1 MEQRAFVKQIQSV
14 QRRMNAASVLHKS
27 VAALCIGAGA
37 GILFQAAA
45 LVIPFY
51 YASLYSGLALAVSLL
66 TACAVAFVKRISRK
80 QAALAMDSFGFEE
93 RIVTAY
99 ECLGQE
105 GMLVRLQREDAM
117 NQLAKHQDR
126 IQISL
131 LPSWKKPVLF
141 VILMAV
147 MSGLALL
154 PSAVKERARE
164 LHEVREEAREKT
176 KEIEELS
183 SSLEELVQEEL
194 SQEQKNALQEMLGS
208 LEASRTEF
216 EQADSAKLLATA
228 SDKLEYKYGTMG
240 RELQEFAG
248 RLRRGAAA
256 SAMTAESMQAVAER
270 MQAGASQNGQG
281 SIGSQTGQ
289 NASPNGQGSMASQN
303 SQGSNA
309 SPNGQGSNASQNS
322 QGSNA
327 SPNGQGS
334 NASQTG
340 QNASPNGQNGQN
352 GQNANGNQNQAGQ
365 NGQNSNQSQHGDHP
379 QDGRGDGH
387 SSTPHDYVSIPND
400 IADSGKLTGN
410 AVNHDT
416 SEYFRAQNGLG
427 WEGEHRTYESVIGS
441 YEQKAYEGIAA
452 GRYPSGMEEVI
463 KQYFSSFNQ

>member
-194 SQEQKNALQEMLGS
+194 SQEQKNALQEMLGT

-281 SIGSQTGQ
+281 SNGSQTGQ
-289 NASPNGQGSMASQN
+289 NASPNGQGSSASQN
-303 SQGSNA
+303 SQS
-309 SPNGQGSNASQNS
+309 SNASQNS
-322 QGSNA
+322 QGSNG
-327 SPNGQGS
+327 SPNAQGS

-340 QNASPNGQNGQN
+340 QNASPN

-387 SSTPHDYVSIPND
+387 NSTPHDYVSIPND
-400 IADSGKLTGN
+400 IAYSGNLTGN
-410 AVNHDT
+410 AVNHDS

-452 GRYPSGMEEVI
+452 GRYPSSMEEVI

>member
-93 RIVTAY
+93 RIVMAY

-194 SQEQKNALQEMLGS
+194 SQEQKNALQEMLGT

-281 SIGSQTGQ
+281 SNGSQTGQ
-289 NASPNGQGSMASQN
+289 NASPNGQGSSASQN
-303 SQGSNA
+303 SQS
-309 SPNGQGSNASQNS
+309 SNASQNS
-322 QGSNA
+322 QGSNG
-327 SPNGQGS
+327 SPNAQGS

-340 QNASPNGQNGQN
+340 QNASPN

-387 SSTPHDYVSIPND
+387 NSTPHDYVSIPND
-400 IADSGKLTGN
+400 IADSGNLTGN
-410 AVNHDT
+410 AVNHDS

-452 GRYPSGMEEVI
+452 GRYPSSMEEVI

>member
-194 SQEQKNALQEMLGS
+194 SQEQKNALQEMLGT

-281 SIGSQTGQ
+281 SNGSQTGQ
-289 NASPNGQGSMASQN
+289 NASPNGQGSSASQN
-303 SQGSNA
+303 SQS
-309 SPNGQGSNASQNS
+309 SNASQNS
-322 QGSNA
+322 QGSNG
-327 SPNGQGS
+327 SPNAQGS

-340 QNASPNGQNGQN
+340 QNASPN

-387 SSTPHDYVSIPND
+387 NSTPHDYVSIPND
-400 IADSGKLTGN
+400 IADSGNLTGN
-410 AVNHDT
+410 AVNHDS

-427 WEGEHRTYESVIGS
+427 WEGELRTYESVIGS

-452 GRYPSGMEEVI
+452 GRYPSSMEEVI

>member
-131 LPSWKKPVLF
+131 LPSWKQPVLF

-194 SQEQKNALQEMLGS
+194 SQEQKNALQEMLGT

-281 SIGSQTGQ
+281 SNGSQTGQ
-289 NASPNGQGSMASQN
+289 NASPNGQGSSASQN
-303 SQGSNA
+303 SQS
-309 SPNGQGSNASQNS
+309 SNASQNS
-322 QGSNA
+322 QGSNG
-327 SPNGQGS
+327 SPNAQGS

-340 QNASPNGQNGQN
+340 QNASPN

-387 SSTPHDYVSIPND
+387 NSTPHDYVSIPND
-400 IADSGKLTGN
+400 IADSGNLTGN
-410 AVNHDT
+410 AVNHDS

-452 GRYPSGMEEVI
+452 GRYPSSMEEVI

>member
-194 SQEQKNALQEMLGS
+194 SQEQKNALQEMLGT

-281 SIGSQTGQ
+281 SNGSQTGQ
-289 NASPNGQGSMASQN
+289 NASP
-303 SQGSNA
+303 
-309 SPNGQGSNASQNS
+309 
-322 QGSNA
+322 
-327 SPNGQGS
+327 
-334 NASQTG
+334 
-340 QNASPNGQNGQN
+340 N

-387 SSTPHDYVSIPND
+387 NSTPHDYVSIPND
-400 IADSGKLTGN
+400 IADSGNLTGN
-410 AVNHDT
+410 AVNHDS

-452 GRYPSGMEEVI
+452 GRYPSSMEEVI

>member
-194 SQEQKNALQEMLGS
+194 SQEQKNALQEMLGT

-281 SIGSQTGQ
+281 SNGSQTGQ
-289 NASPNGQGSMASQN
+289 NASP
-303 SQGSNA
+303 
-309 SPNGQGSNASQNS
+309 
-322 QGSNA
+322 
-327 SPNGQGS
+327 
-334 NASQTG
+334 
-340 QNASPNGQNGQN
+340 N

>member
-281 SIGSQTGQ
+281 SNGSQTGQ
-289 NASPNGQGSMASQN
+289 NASPNGQGSSASQN
-303 SQGSNA
+303 SQS
-309 SPNGQGSNASQNS
+309 SNASQNS
-322 QGSNA
+322 QGSNG
-327 SPNGQGS
+327 SPNAQGS

-340 QNASPNGQNGQN
+340 QNASPN

-387 SSTPHDYVSIPND
+387 NSTPHDYVSIPND
-400 IADSGKLTGN
+400 IADSGNLTGN
-410 AVNHDT
+410 AVNHDS

>member
-194 SQEQKNALQEMLGS
+194 SQEQKNALQEMLGT

-281 SIGSQTGQ
+281 SNGSQTGQ
-289 NASPNGQGSMASQN
+289 NASPNGQGSSASQN
-303 SQGSNA
+303 SQS
-309 SPNGQGSNASQNS
+309 SNASQNS
-322 QGSNA
+322 QGSNG
-327 SPNGQGS
+327 SPNAQGS

-340 QNASPNGQNGQN
+340 QNASPN

-379 QDGRGDGH
+379 QDGRVDGH
-387 SSTPHDYVSIPND
+387 NSTPHDYVSIPND
-400 IADSGKLTGN
+400 IADSGNLTGN
-410 AVNHDT
+410 AVNHDS

-452 GRYPSGMEEVI
+452 GRYPSSMEEVI